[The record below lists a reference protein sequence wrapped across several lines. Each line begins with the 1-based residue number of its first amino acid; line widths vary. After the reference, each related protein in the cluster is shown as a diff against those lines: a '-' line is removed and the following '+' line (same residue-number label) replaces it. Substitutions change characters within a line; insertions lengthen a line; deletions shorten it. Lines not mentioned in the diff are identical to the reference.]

1 MFLLFLPSYTAKK
14 MRLPYR
20 IVRPLARI
28 ALKTYFS
35 KIYLNGLEKIPND
48 KPIILAANHPSA
60 FLEPC
65 ILATTLPRPLHFM
78 VRGDLFQKPIYR
90 ALLMSLHM
98 IPMYRLK
105 DIGIKGVKN
114 NFSSLDY
121 SYDLLKN
128 NEQVLILAEG
138 TTKHEKRLRPI
149 QKGTARMA
157 LGAVEK
163 YPGLDVQII
172 PIGVNYADILNYRSE
187 VMLQIGDPIPI
198 QAYID
203 GTKEHPAKIIKKV
216 TQKLKASLEKLV
228 IHIEDTKDEFLCEAL
243 FKLYKN
249 NYPTPNFPVQSTNE
263 KPLKRSIAIANKVN
277 NLEVEKKEK
286 LVEKIKDYHTNLVK
300 HQLVDEVIVQ
310 PHSYHPLGIIGI
322 VFGILPFIL
331 GWLFNILPIKFGEY
345 LAEHKV
351 KNITFY
357 ASIKASMA
365 LAAYIIYFPILLLI
379 ALFSKSI
386 FLIIFVAM
394 IPFLGFFA
402 LQFYEY
408 VEKWK
413 EGRQFYKTD
422 ETVINN
428 LKIQRKTILREFE
441 KES

>member
-1 MFLLFLPSYTAKK
+1 

-20 IVRPLARI
+20 FVRPLARI

-35 KIYLNGLEKIPND
+35 KIYLNGLEKIPAD

-78 VRGDLFQKPIYR
+78 VRGDLFQKPLYR

-128 NEQVLILAEG
+128 NEQILILAEG

-198 QAYID
+198 QAYLK
-203 GTKEHPAKIIKKV
+203 GEKEHPAKTIKKV
-216 TQKLKASLEKLV
+216 TQKLKENLEALV
-228 IHIEDTKDEFLCEAL
+228 VHIDRPEDEFLCEGL
-243 FKLYKN
+243 FDLYKN

-263 KPLKRSIAIANKVN
+263 KPLKRSIDIANKVN
-277 NLEVEKKEK
+277 NLPLENKVL
-286 LVEKIKDYHTNLVK
+286 LVEKIKNYQANLVK

-310 PHSYHPLGIIGI
+310 PHNYHPLGIIGI
-322 VFGILPFIL
+322 LFGVLPFVM
-331 GWLFNILPIKFGEY
+331 GWLFNILPVKFGKY

-351 KNITFY
+351 KSITFY

-365 LAAYIIYFPILLLI
+365 LAAYIIYFPLLLLM
-379 ALFSKSI
+379 ALLSKSI
-386 FLIIFVAM
+386 FLIIFVGM

-408 VEKWK
+408 VQKWK
-413 EGRQFYKTD
+413 EGRQFYQTDSTIINDLKT
-422 ETVINN
+422 
-428 LKIQRKTILREFE
+428 QRKAILREFE
-441 KES
+441 KI

>member
-1 MFLLFLPSYTAKK
+1 

-35 KIYLNGLEKIPND
+35 KIYLNGLEKIPDD
-48 KPIILAANHPSA
+48 KPVILAANHPSA

-78 VRGDLFQKPIYR
+78 VRGDLFQRPIYR

-105 DIGIKGVKN
+105 DIGIKGVRN

-121 SYDLLKN
+121 SYDLLKK

-163 YPGLDVQII
+163 YPELDVQII
-172 PIGVNYADILNYRSE
+172 PIGVNYTDILNYRSA

-198 QAYID
+198 QTFLQ
-203 GTKEHPAKIIKKV
+203 GKREHPAQIIKKV
-216 TQKLKASLEKLV
+216 TQKLRESLENLV
-228 IHIEDTKDEFLCEAL
+228 IHIEKEEDEFLSEGL
-243 FKLYKN
+243 FELYHH
-249 NYPTPNFPVQSTNE
+249 NYPSPNFPVQSTDP
-263 KPLKRSIAIANKVN
+263 KPLARSISIANKVN
-277 NLEVEKKEK
+277 HLPSEEKER
-286 LVEKIKDYHTNLVK
+286 LVKKIKIYQSNLIK
-300 HQLVDEVIVQ
+300 HQLADEVIVQ
-310 PHSYHPLGIIGI
+310 PHNYHPLGIIGI
-322 VFGILPFIL
+322 IFGFLPFVL
-331 GWLFNILPIKFGEY
+331 GWLFNILPIKFGKF
-345 LAEHKV
+345 LAENKV
-351 KNITFY
+351 KSITFH

-365 LAAYIIYFPILLLI
+365 LAAYIIYFPLLLLL
-379 ALFSKSI
+379 AFYSTSI
-386 FLIIFVAM
+386 FLIVFVVM

-413 EGRQFYKTD
+413 KGRRFYQTD
-422 ETVINN
+422 EIIIND
-428 LKIQRKTILREFE
+428 LKTQRKTILREFE
-441 KES
+441 GIEYRGTKT

>member
-1 MFLLFLPSYTAKK
+1 

-20 IVRPLARI
+20 FVRPLARI

-48 KPIILAANHPSA
+48 TPIILAANHPSA

-138 TTKHEKRLRPI
+138 TTEHEKRLRPI

-157 LGAVEK
+157 LGAVKK
-163 YPGLDVQII
+163 YPDLDVHII

-198 QAYID
+198 QDYLK
-203 GTKEHPAKIIKKV
+203 GEKEHPAKIIKRV
-216 TQKLKASLEKLV
+216 TQKLTESLEALV
-228 IHIEDTKDEFLCEAL
+228 IHIEREADEFLCEGL
-243 FKLYKN
+243 FELYHN

-263 KPLKRSIAIANKVN
+263 KPLKRSIQIANKINGLREERKNSLVDKLKCYQA
-277 NLEVEKKEK
+277 NL
-286 LVEKIKDYHTNLVK
+286 TQ
-300 HQLVDEVIVQ
+300 HQLADEVIVQ
-310 PHSYHPLGIIGI
+310 PHKYHPLGVIGI
-322 VFGILPFIL
+322 AFGILPFIM
-331 GWLFNILPIKFGEY
+331 GWIFNILPIKFGKY
-345 LAEHKV
+345 LAENKV

-365 LAAYIIYFPILLLI
+365 LAAYIVYFPILLFI

-386 FLIIFVAM
+386 FLIIFVGM

-408 VEKWK
+408 VQKWTK
-413 EGRQFYKTD
+413 GRRFYKTD
-422 ETVINN
+422 AVIIND
-428 LKIQRKTILREFE
+428 LKIQRKEILREFE
-441 KES
+441 QEEAK

>member
-1 MFLLFLPSYTAKK
+1 

-20 IVRPLARI
+20 FVRPLARI

-35 KIYLNGLEKIPND
+35 KIYLNGLEKIPAD

-65 ILATTLPRPLHFM
+65 ILATTLPRPLRFM
-78 VRGDLFQKPIYR
+78 VKGSLFQKPIYR
-90 ALLMSLHM
+90 YLLMSLHM

-128 NEQVLILAEG
+128 NEQILILAEG
-138 TTKHEKRLRPI
+138 TTKHEKRLRTL

-163 YPGLDVQII
+163 YPELDVQII

-198 QAYID
+198 QEYLK
-203 GTKEHPAKIIKKV
+203 GENEHPAKIIKKV
-216 TQKLKASLEKLV
+216 TQKLKESLAALV
-228 IHIEDTKDEFLCEAL
+228 IHIDQQEDEFLCEGL
-243 FKLYKN
+243 FDLYKN

-263 KPLKRSIAIANKVN
+263 KPLKRSIGIANKVN
-277 NLEVEKKEK
+277 NLPLENKAR
-286 LVEKIKDYHTNLVK
+286 LAEKIKKYQANLIK

-322 VFGILPFIL
+322 LFGVLPFIM
-331 GWLFNILPIKFGEY
+331 GWLFNILPIKFGKY

-351 KNITFY
+351 KSITFY

-365 LAAYIIYFPILLLI
+365 LAAYIIYFPLLLLV

-386 FLIIFVAM
+386 FLIIFVGM

-408 VEKWK
+408 VQKWK
-413 EGRQFYKTD
+413 EGRQFYQTDSTIINDLKT
-422 ETVINN
+422 
-428 LKIQRKTILREFE
+428 QRKIILREFE
-441 KES
+441 KI

>member
-1 MFLLFLPSYTAKK
+1 

-78 VRGDLFQKPIYR
+78 VRGDLFQKPVYR
-90 ALLMSLHM
+90 VLLMSLHM

-121 SYDLLKN
+121 SYDLLRK

-163 YPGLDVQII
+163 YPDLDVHIM

-187 VMLQIGDPIPI
+187 VMLQIGDPIRI
-198 QAYID
+198 QDYLKD
-203 GTKEHPAKIIKKV
+203 TKEHPAKIIKKV
-216 TQKLKASLEKLV
+216 TQKLKGNLEELV
-228 IHIEDTKDEFLCEAL
+228 IHIERKEDEFLCESL
-243 FKLYKN
+243 FELYKH
-249 NYPTPNFPVQSTNE
+249 NYPTPNFPVQSTNK
-263 KPLKRSIAIANKVN
+263 KPLERDLKIAKKVN
-277 NLEVEKKEK
+277 ELSEEKKES
-286 LVEKIKDYHTNLVK
+286 LVKKIKNYHDSLTKN
-300 HQLVDEVIVQ
+300 QLVDEVIVQ
-310 PHSYHPLGIIGI
+310 PHSYHPLGVIGI
-322 VFGILPFIL
+322 FFGIIPFIM
-331 GWLFNILPIKFGEY
+331 GWLFNILPINFGKY
-345 LAEHKV
+345 LAENKV
-351 KNITFY
+351 KSITFY

-365 LAAYIIYFPILLLI
+365 LAAYIVYFPFLLLLAI
-379 ALFSKSI
+379 FSKSI
-386 FLIIFVAM
+386 FLIIFVGM

-408 VEKWK
+408 VQKWK

-422 ETVINN
+422 DAIIND
-428 LKIQRKTILREFE
+428 LKVQRKTILREWE
-441 KES
+441 GI

>member
-1 MFLLFLPSYTAKK
+1 

-35 KIYLNGLEKIPND
+35 KIYLHGLEKIPAG

-105 DIGIKGVKN
+105 DIGYKGLKN

-121 SYDLLKN
+121 SYDLLKKKA
-128 NEQVLILAEG
+128 QILILAEG

-157 LGAVEK
+157 LGAIEK
-163 YPGLDVQII
+163 YPDLDVQIV
-172 PIGVNYADILNYRSE
+172 PIGVNYADILNYRST
-187 VMLQIGDPIPI
+187 VMLQIGEPIPI
-198 QAYID
+198 QDYVKN
-203 GTKEHPAKIIKKV
+203 KEESKAQTIKIV
-216 TQKLKASLEKLV
+216 TQQLKSQLEKLV
-228 IHIEDTKDEFLCEAL
+228 IHIENSTDEPLCEGL
-243 FKLYKN
+243 FELYRN
-249 NYPTPNFPVQSTNE
+249 NKRTPNFPIQSDDP
-263 KPLKRSIAIANKVN
+263 KPLAKEIEIAKKVN
-277 NLEVEKKEK
+277 NLSSSQKAIILKK
-286 LVEKIKDYHTNLVK
+286 LQTYQTNLDK
-300 HQLVDEVIVQ
+300 NNLVDEVIVQ
-310 PHSYHPLGIIGI
+310 PHIYNPLGIIGLA
-322 VFGILPFIL
+322 FGWIPFAL
-331 GWLFNILPIKFGEY
+331 GWIFNSLPIYFGRY
-345 LAEHKV
+345 LAENKV
-351 KNITFY
+351 KSITFY

-365 LAAYIIYFPILLLI
+365 LAAYLVYYPILIILALL
-379 ALFSKSI
+379 SKSI

-402 LQFYEY
+402 LQYYEY
-408 VEKWK
+408 YQKWK
-413 EGRQFYKTD
+413 QGRIFYHTD
-422 ETVINN
+422 EPIIMD
-428 LKIQRKTILREFE
+428 LKAQRKEILRDFE
-441 KES
+441 GGEGVEVKRYRGIKV

>member
-1 MFLLFLPSYTAKK
+1 

-20 IVRPLARI
+20 FVRPLARI

-35 KIYLNGLEKIPND
+35 KIYLNGLEKIPAD

-157 LGAVEK
+157 LGAVAK
-163 YPGLDVQII
+163 YPDLDVQII

-198 QAYID
+198 QSYLKGA
-203 GTKEHPAKIIKKV
+203 KEHPAKTIKKV
-216 TQKLKASLEKLV
+216 TLKLKESLEALV
-228 IHIEDTKDEFLCEAL
+228 IHIDRAEDEFLCEGL
-243 FKLYKN
+243 FGLYKN
-249 NYPTPNFPVQSTNE
+249 NYPTPSFPVQSTNE
-263 KPLKRSIAIANKVN
+263 KPLKRSIEIAQKVN
-277 NLEVEKKEK
+277 QCSEEKKNR
-286 LVEKIKDYHTNLVK
+286 LVEKVKNYQANLAK

-310 PHSYHPLGIIGI
+310 PHSYHPLGMIGI
-322 VFGILPFIL
+322 LFGVLPFIM
-331 GWLFNILPIKFGEY
+331 GWLFNILPIKFGKY
-345 LAEHKV
+345 LAENKV
-351 KNITFY
+351 KSITFY

-365 LAAYIIYFPILLLI
+365 LAAYIIYFPLLLLV

-386 FLIIFVAM
+386 FLIIFVGM

-408 VEKWK
+408 VQKWK
-413 EGRQFYKTD
+413 EGRQFYQTDTAIINDLKT
-422 ETVINN
+422 
-428 LKIQRKTILREFE
+428 QRKAILREFE
-441 KES
+441 KI